1 MYTWK
6 KKKKKKEEMNGCFV
20 VSSMI
25 AVRRL
30 RLFAKYFFSLERFS
44 LLFLLLLF
52 DTFRRDT
59 QDDKKTDLPRK
70 NGTVD
75 ISRIIEALKK
85 RAKETLCAM
94 RTRCY
99 TSLSL

>member
-1 MYTWK
+1 
-6 KKKKKKEEMNGCFV
+6 MNGCFV

-44 LLFLLLLF
+44 LLLLLLLF
-52 DTFRRDT
+52 DTFRRRDT
-59 QDDKKTDLPRK
+59 EDDKKTDLPRK

-75 ISRIIEALKK
+75 ISPITEALKK

>member
-1 MYTWK
+1 
-6 KKKKKKEEMNGCFV
+6 
-20 VSSMI
+20 MI

-44 LLFLLLLF
+44 LLLLLF
-52 DTFRRDT
+52 DTFRRRDT
-59 QDDKKTDLPRK
+59 EDDKKTDLPRK

-75 ISRIIEALKK
+75 ISPIIDALKK

>member
-1 MYTWK
+1 
-6 KKKKKKEEMNGCFV
+6 MNGCFV

-44 LLFLLLLF
+44 LLLLF
-52 DTFRRDT
+52 DTFRRRDT
-59 QDDKKTDLPRK
+59 EDDKKTDLPRK

-75 ISRIIEALKK
+75 ISPIIDALKK

-99 TSLSL
+99 TSISL

>member
-1 MYTWK
+1 M
-6 KKKKKKEEMNGCFV
+6 

-44 LLFLLLLF
+44 LLLLLF
-52 DTFRRDT
+52 DTFRRRDT
-59 QDDKKTDLPRK
+59 EDDKKTDLPRK

-75 ISRIIEALKK
+75 ISPIIEALKK

-94 RTRCY
+94 RARCY

>member
-1 MYTWK
+1 M
-6 KKKKKKEEMNGCFV
+6 

-44 LLFLLLLF
+44 LLLLLF
-52 DTFRRDT
+52 DTFRRRDT
-59 QDDKKTDLPRK
+59 EDDKKTDLPRK

-75 ISRIIEALKK
+75 ISPIIEALKK

>member
-1 MYTWK
+1 
-6 KKKKKKEEMNGCFV
+6 MNGCFV

-44 LLFLLLLF
+44 LLSLLLF
-52 DTFRRDT
+52 DTFRRRDT
-59 QDDKKTDLPRK
+59 EDDKKTDLPRK

-75 ISRIIEALKK
+75 ISPIIDALKK

-99 TSLSL
+99 TSISL

>member
-1 MYTWK
+1 
-6 KKKKKKEEMNGCFV
+6 
-20 VSSMI
+20 MI

-44 LLFLLLLF
+44 LLLLLF
-52 DTFRRDT
+52 DTFRRRDT
-59 QDDKKTDLPRK
+59 EDDKKTDLPRK

-75 ISRIIEALKK
+75 ISPIIEALKK